1 MQNGAQDSMATHK
14 VGTQSEFPAEIPS
27 WLMSKY
33 LNQVRFS
40 QKLAF
45 LMQTVFTLL
54 DWQILMTRLLS
65 SILPKMQ
72 ECKMKIMP
80 VHGFSAPTLDCCL
93 AKLGRMCC
101 ISEKNSQNE
110 CIDAASAITLACYYI
125 IAAQDL
131 GTISIKGYVH
141 GDVPIWLR
149 LLKLWLPINHPDL
162 PELLEIAFEVILPGH
177 NKHKASHYSK
187 IPH

>member
-1 MQNGAQDSMATHK
+1 MQNGAQDSLATHK

-72 ECKMKIMP
+72 ECKMKFMP
-80 VHGFSAPTLDCCL
+80 VHGFCTPNLTKARLLP
-93 AKLGRMCC
+93 AKTWRGVLHSR
-101 ISEKNSQNE
+101 KNSQKE
-110 CIDAASAITLACYYI
+110 CIDAASDITFACYYI
-125 IAAQDL
+125 IAGLEL
-131 GTISIKGYVH
+131 GTTSIEGYVH
-141 GDVPIWLR
+141 GDVPIWLG

-162 PELLEIAFEVILPGH
+162 PELLDIVFEVILP
-177 NKHKASHYSK
+177 
-187 IPH
+187 

>member
-1 MQNGAQDSMATHK
+1 MPN
-14 VGTQSEFPAEIPS
+14 V
-27 WLMSKY
+27 L
-33 LNQVRFS
+33 
-40 QKLAF
+40 
-45 LMQTVFTLL
+45 TLL
-54 DWQILMTRLLS
+54 NWQILMTRLLS